1 MSTFYTGLMTE
12 RIRIGQLAARCG
24 VTRDTIRFYERAGL
38 LPKPRRTATR
48 HRIYDHKAAQQ
59 IRFIRRSQD
68 LGLTLDDIRQL
79 IELSESDSPIAGR
92 RVAEILRSRLDAIE
106 SRIAGFEK
114 FRDRLRQLMQRAGER
129 PDSNVLLMESMVDD
143 DPRSLKEA

>member
-1 MSTFYTGLMTE
+1 MTE

-48 HRIYDHKAAQQ
+48 HRIYDHQTAHK

-79 IELSESDSPIAGR
+79 IELSESDSPTAGR
-92 RVAEILRSRLDAIE
+92 QVADILRSRLEAIE
-106 SRIAGFEK
+106 SRIAGLET
-114 FRDRLRQLMQRAGER
+114 FRDRLKQLMQRAGER
-129 PDSNVLLMESMVDD
+129 PDSHVLMMESIVDD
-143 DPRSLKEA
+143 DRSLKEA

>member
-1 MSTFYTGLMTE
+1 MFYTGAMTD

-48 HRIYDHKAAQQ
+48 HRIYDFKAAQQ

-79 IELSESDSPIAGR
+79 IELSESESPMASR
-92 RVAEILRSRLDAIE
+92 RVEEILQNRLAAIE
-106 SRIAGFEK
+106 QRIGTF
-114 FRDRLRQLMQRAGER
+114 
-129 PDSNVLLMESMVDD
+129 
-143 DPRSLKEA
+143 

>member
-1 MSTFYTGLMTE
+1 MID
-12 RIRIGQLAARCG
+12 RIRIGQLAAQCG

-48 HRIYDHKAAQQ
+48 HRIYDDKTAQQ
-59 IRFIRRSQD
+59 IRFIRESQD

-79 IELSESDSPIAGR
+79 IALSESDSPTAGR

-106 SRIAGFEK
+106 SRIASFEK
-114 FRDRLRQLMQRAGER
+114 FRDRLTQMVQRAGER
-129 PDSNVLLMESMVDD
+129 PDRNVLLMESTGDD
-143 DPRSLKEA
+143 DRSLKEA

>member
-1 MSTFYTGLMTE
+1 MTE

-48 HRIYDHKAAQQ
+48 HRIYDLKAAQQ
-59 IRFIRRSQD
+59 IRFIRKAQD

-79 IELSESDSPIAGR
+79 IDLSESDSPMAGR
-92 RVAEILRSRLDAIE
+92 RVEEILRNRLAAIE
-106 SRIAGFEK
+106 QRIGTFVEY
-114 FRDRLRQLMQRAGER
+114 RDRLQSAIRDTGDRSEH
-129 PDSNVLLMESMVDD
+129 PVLFPELVIDD
-143 DPRSLKEA
+143 DRSLKEA